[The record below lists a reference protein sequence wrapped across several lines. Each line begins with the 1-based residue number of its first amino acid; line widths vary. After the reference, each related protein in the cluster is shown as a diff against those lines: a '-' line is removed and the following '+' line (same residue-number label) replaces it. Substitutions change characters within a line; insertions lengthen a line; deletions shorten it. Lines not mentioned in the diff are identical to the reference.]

1 MKVWVRTKIRF
12 FVRTVAWME
21 RSVIRDLW
29 QRLPGLHCAPS
40 NVFCRINRILRV
52 PLLALALINLVPNV
66 WAINLFDEEL
76 YRPLIADRKA
86 TMPGDILTV
95 IVLETSN
102 AQTSADLSSGKEI
115 KTALEVGY
123 NKDNHE
129 VQFGLKGKGHTA
141 AKTGRN
147 GKIKAAL
154 TVRIKEVF
162 PNNSYLVEG
171 MQVITING
179 EQQHIL
185 LSGIVRPE
193 DISPQNT
200 VLSTRLA
207 DAHISYSGN
216 GSVSDSQTRNYFYKI
231 LSFVGLV

>member
-1 MKVWVRTKIRF
+1 MKPMLTLLF
-12 FVRTVAWME
+12 FLMHATQA
-21 RSVIRDLW
+21 
-29 QRLPGLHCAPS
+29 A
-40 NVFCRINRILRV
+40 
-52 PLLALALINLVPNV
+52 
-66 WAINLFDEEL
+66 WAINLFNEEL
-76 YRPLIADRKA
+76 YRPLVADRKA
-86 TMPGDILTV
+86 TLPGDILTV

-102 AQTSADLSSGKEI
+102 AQTSTDLSSSKDI
-115 KTALEVGY
+115 KTALEAGY

-129 VQFGLKGKGHTA
+129 VQFGLKGKGRSA

-154 TVRIKEVF
+154 TVRVKDLL
-162 PNNSYLVEG
+162 PNKSYFVEG
-171 MQVITING
+171 IQMITING
-179 EQQHIL
+179 EQQKMV

-207 DAHISYSGN
+207 EARITYTGQ
-216 GSVSDSQTRNYFYKI
+216 GSVSNSQDRNYIYKI